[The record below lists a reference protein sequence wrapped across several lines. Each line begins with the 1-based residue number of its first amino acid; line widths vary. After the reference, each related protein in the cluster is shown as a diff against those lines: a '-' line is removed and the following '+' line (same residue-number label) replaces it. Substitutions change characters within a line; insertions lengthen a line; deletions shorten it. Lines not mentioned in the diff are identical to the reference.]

1 MSKKLLIIG
10 ASGHGKVVADIAI
23 KMNKWSSI
31 DFLDDKTI
39 KNVMGLDV
47 IGSSTAMLRYID
59 EYEIFVGIGDNAIR
73 KKIFETLKTAGA
85 TIPTLVH
92 PNAVIGSEVSIG
104 PGTVVMAGVIIN
116 CCTVI
121 GQGCIIN
128 TGASVDHDNLIGDF
142 VHVSPGARLA
152 GTVTVGEGSWLGI
165 GSVVSNNISVASE
178 CIIGAGSVVVK
189 SICASG
195 IYLGIPAK
203 KLIRS

>member
-31 DFLDDKTI
+31 DFLDDKAI
-39 KNVMGLDV
+39 NSVMGLDV

-73 KKIFETLKTAGA
+73 KKIFNTLKTAGA

-128 TGASVDHDNLIGDF
+128 TGASVDHDNLIGNF

-165 GSVVSNNISVASE
+165 GSVSSNNISVASE
-178 CIIGAGSVVVK
+178 CIVGAGSVVIK
-189 SICASG
+189 DLKDSG
-195 IYLGIPAK
+195 TYIGIPSRK
-203 KLIRS
+203 IT